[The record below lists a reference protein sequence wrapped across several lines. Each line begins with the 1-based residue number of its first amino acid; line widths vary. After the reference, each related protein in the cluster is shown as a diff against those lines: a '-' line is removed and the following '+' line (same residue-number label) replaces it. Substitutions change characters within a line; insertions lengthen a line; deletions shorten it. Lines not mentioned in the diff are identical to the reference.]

1 MPQRHDPLDHRQVDA
16 DLAAEKVAHR
26 RRPSLLGRIFSKVA
40 MILVFAIIVSAGI
53 ALLAWLWR
61 GIIGA

>member
-16 DLAAEKVAHR
+16 DLAGGAGPDRKR
-26 RRPSLLGRIFSKVA
+26 DSLLSRIFGKVA
-40 MILVFAIIVSAGI
+40 MILVFAIIVSAAI
-53 ALLAWLWR
+53 AVLAWLWR

>member
-1 MPQRHDPLDHRQVDA
+1 MTQPTRKPA
-16 DLAAEKVAHR
+16 
-26 RRPSLLGRIFSKVA
+26 SLLGRIFSKVT
-40 MILVFAIIVSAGI
+40 MILAFAIVVSAAI